1 VFHCG
6 ADGSLALTLPAHAVL
21 CSVLAAAVF
30 SAPSAVSS
38 WQQQSLSHH
47 CSANAN
53 SHVCATLSRTLDN
66 RLTLFLDTIESVA
79 ADVRHSTK
87 AWPVFRKRA
96 RQLQIQ
102 AQQRLAKQ
110 AQLDAASN
118 SSSSTTADNSNNSS
132 TCSSRAPSLAA
143 KLGFSTCV
151 PAMRSAAAAAAAG
164 AAASAAAAA
173 AQSKPAWL
181 KQRGCSK
188 QAAERADF
196 DNLWKQKA
204 SDALNSSS
212 SISSVKQ
219 QRSTTPPLHAVY
231 SRPHVRM

>member
-1 VFHCG
+1 MLLW
-6 ADGSLALTLPAHAVL
+6 ADGSSAFTLQAHALL
-21 CSVLAAAVF
+21 CSQVLIAG
-30 SAPSAVSS
+30 SS
-38 WQQQSLSHH
+38 NQQY
-47 CSANAN
+47 SANTN
-53 SHVCATLSRTLDN
+53 SQCAQHWHTLAN
-66 RLTLFLDTIESVA
+66 RLTLFLDTIEGVA

-118 SSSSTTADNSNNSS
+118 INSSSTTATTNNSNS
-132 TCSSRAPSLAA
+132 TCSSRVPSLAA

-151 PAMRSAAAAAAAG
+151 SAMRSAAAAAAAG
-164 AAASAAAAA
+164 AAAAAAGAAAAAAA

-188 QAAERADF
+188 QAAQRADF

-212 SISSVKQ
+212 SAKQ
-219 QRSTTPPLHAVY
+219 QQRSGSTTPPLHAVY